1 MPFYE
6 DDEDEAD
13 DSAAPVDFS
22 SLVAA
27 MPPQEMPPL
36 PPQTLIRGVA
46 IPGQGVST
54 CDACGAERWYGY
66 GECGNCK
73 AIMVAQAFFEI
84 TDARDA
90 PVEHHVQGTLPAPPP
105 GRAYDDQGNLG
116 FAPDPVIDALTGAG
130 FVRTDD
136 LAPGVPAFRLEAGEA
151 PTPEQLQRRMDTG
164 AWYDQPEYQST
175 HTEDIIAPVVEPVPE
190 EDDSEIAFA
199 VQIAAALERIA
210 PHSGDA
216 LAPHQIPP
224 PEHADPESS
233 VTGWVMLAG
242 RNAGKTY
249 AGARWLHEFMSA
261 RPKLRA
267 RIIAPSFGD
276 AVASCIEGPSGILA
290 ASNYQ
295 VQWQPAHAGGAQLV
309 WPNGS
314 VCYVIGTP
322 TPRDVD
328 RLRAIGNVDADWYEE
343 AAANPQIVEAERQA
357 RLSRRRKGAKWIA
370 TTTPRPLKTIRD
382 WKKDPAIRI
391 SAATAHDNKHA
402 DPLWLEE
409 LERMYAGTRLYAQEV
424 EGKVLEDVEGALWK
438 QEHLERSRV
447 HDLVAFYE
455 MMMES
460 GQTIARAAVGVD
472 PANSTGTTGI
482 VAVVIT
488 DKRHLY
494 VVEDKSQQGLTSD
507 QWARRAVDLAR
518 QWDAP
523 IIPENDSGGDAIRG
537 VLKAAD
543 LMDDVTIIPA
553 TARGRGTKAARA
565 EPIALLWERDD
576 FRGHIVGTMPHLE
589 DQLTTFVEGVT
600 KESPDRM
607 DAMVWAA
614 TYLWSRASFG
624 DLTAQFPNQAA
635 NTGNAS
641 QRRPGQHIRWGRPT
655 HHSKRSTS

>member
-6 DDEDEAD
+6 EDDENDDATAPIVSAVSFTALLAEAEP
-13 DSAAPVDFS
+13 ARAPF
-22 SLVAA
+22 
-27 MPPQEMPPL
+27 PPPP
-36 PPQTLIRGVA
+36 PSA
-46 IPGQGVST
+46 IPATEV
-54 CDACGAERWYGY
+54 
-66 GECGNCK
+66 
-73 AIMVAQAFFEI
+73 
-84 TDARDA
+84 
-90 PVEHHVQGTLPAPPP
+90 HHVQGEVPLPPP

-116 FAPDPVIDALTGAG
+116 FAPA
-130 FVRTDD
+130 REEY
-136 LAPGVPAFRLEAGEA
+136 RGE
-151 PTPEQLQRRMDTG
+151 
-164 AWYDQPEYQST
+164 WYEQPEYQSSVT
-175 HTEDIIAPVVEPVPE
+175 PNLEFIPAAQTE
-190 EDDSEIAFA
+190 EDASEEASFA
-199 VQIAAALERIA
+199 VQIADALERLA
-210 PHSGDA
+210 PHSGQA

-224 PEHADPESS
+224 PEHDDPNSE

-249 AGARWLHEFMSA
+249 AGARWLHRFMSE

-295 VQWQPAHAGGAQLV
+295 VQWKPANAGGAQLV

-382 WKKDPAIRI
+382 WKKDSSIRI

-438 QEHLERSRV
+438 LEYLERSRIM
-447 HDLVAFYE
+447 DMSAFYE
-455 MMMES
+455 MLLES
-460 GQTIARAAVGVD
+460 NQTIAQAAVGVD

-482 VAVVIT
+482 VACVLT
-488 DKRHLY
+488 DTRHLY
-494 VVEDKSQQGLTSD
+494 VVEDVSQQGLTSD
-507 QWARRAVDLAR
+507 AWARKAVDLAR

-543 LMDDVTIIPA
+543 LMDDITIFPA
-553 TARGRGTKAARA
+553 TARGRGGKTARS

-576 FRGHIVGTMPHLE
+576 FRGHIVGQMPKLE
-589 DQLTTFVEGVT
+589 DELTTYVQGVT

-614 TYLWSRASFG
+614 TYLWGRASFR
-624 DLTAQFPNQAA
+624 DVTTQFPSHLAD
-635 NTGNAS
+635 NTGRATA
-641 QRRPGQHIRWGRPT
+641 RRPGAMIRWHKGKA
-655 HHSKRSTS
+655 SK

>member
-6 DDEDEAD
+6 EDDESEQAAGVVDFTALL
-13 DSAAPVDFS
+13 SAAK
-22 SLVAA
+22 
-27 MPPQEMPPL
+27 
-36 PPQTLIRGVA
+36 
-46 IPGQGVST
+46 
-54 CDACGAERWYGY
+54 DA
-66 GECGNCK
+66 
-73 AIMVAQAFFEI
+73 MVASAI
-84 TDARDA
+84 V
-90 PVEHHVQGTLPAPPP
+90 PPPAPFPP
-105 GRAYDDQGNLG
+105 PS
-116 FAPDPVIDALTGAG
+116 FPPDPVIDALTGAG

-136 LAPGVPAFRLEAGEA
+136 FRPGMETFRL
-151 PTPEQLQRRMDTG
+151 PTVDNVHDRGP
-164 AWYDQPEYQST
+164 WYDQPEYQT
-175 HTEDIIAPVVEPVPE
+175 AHTPNLDPAAVAKPAEDS
-190 EDDSEIAFA
+190 SELAFA
-199 VQIAAALERIA
+199 IQIADALERIA
-210 PHSGDA
+210 PHSGQA

-224 PEHADPESS
+224 PEHSDPNSEI
-233 VTGWVMLAG
+233 TGWVMLAG

-249 AGARWLHEFMSA
+249 AGARWLNEFMSA

-322 TPRDVD
+322 TIRDVD

-370 TTTPRPLKTIRD
+370 TTTPRPLKTIRE
-382 WKKDPAIRI
+382 WRKDSSIRI

-424 EGKVLEDVEGALWK
+424 LGQVLEDVEGAQWK
-438 QEHLERSRV
+438 IEHLERSRV
-447 HDLVAFYE
+447 NDMATFYE
-455 MMMES
+455 MLMATD
-460 GQTIARAAVGVD
+460 QTIARAAVGVD

-482 VAVVIT
+482 VAAIIT
-488 DKRHLY
+488 NTRHIY
-494 VVEDKSQQGLTSD
+494 VVEDASGKGLTSD
-507 QWARRAVDLAR
+507 QWAHKAVNLAK

-543 LMDDVTIIPA
+543 LLDEVTIMPA
-553 TARGRGTKAARA
+553 TARGRGVKGARA

-576 FRGHIVGTMPHLE
+576 FRGHIVGQMPQLE
-589 DQLTTFVEGVT
+589 DELTTYVEGIT

-607 DAMVWAA
+607 DAMVWAC

-624 DLTAQFPNQAA
+624 DVTTNFPNTVT
-635 NTGNAS
+635 NTGNANN
-641 QRRPGQHIRWGRPT
+641 RRPGEMLRWHKPGSRRRT
-655 HHSKRSTS
+655 ER

>member
-1 MPFYE
+1 MPFYDE
-6 DDEDEAD
+6 DDDEPT
-13 DSAAPVDFS
+13 SVPAAPLDFS
-22 SLVAA
+22 ALIEEVTPETVADA
-27 MPPQEMPPL
+27 FFQIVDGVIPG
-36 PPQTLIRGVA
+36 QTLIRGIA
-46 IPGQGVST
+46 EPGRGVSQCHT
-54 CDACGAERWYGY
+54 CHNERWYGP
-66 GECGNCK
+66 GPCTS
-73 AIMVAQAFFEI
+73 EI
-84 TDARDA
+84 CQ
-90 PVEHHVQGTLPAPPP
+90 PKEIVPPP
-105 GRAYDDQGNLG
+105 PTSLADISIPP
-116 FAPDPVIDALTGAG
+116 A
-130 FVRTDD
+130 D
-136 LAPGVPAFRLEAGEA
+136 L
-151 PTPEQLQRRMDTG
+151 QHRMETG
-164 AWYDQPEYQST
+164 AWPAPAVSRWAEQPRLVPAAT
-175 HTEDIIAPVVEPVPE
+175 PDIVAPAVQPPPE
-190 EDDSEIAFA
+190 EDDTEIAFA
-199 VQIAAALERIA
+199 VAVAEALERIS
-210 PHSGDA
+210 PNSGTA
-216 LAPHQIPP
+216 LASHQIPP
-224 PEHADPESS
+224 PEHADPDSE

-249 AGARWLHEFMSA
+249 AGARWLNEFMSA

-424 EGKVLEDVEGALWK
+424 LGHVLEDVEGALWK
-438 QEHLERSRV
+438 LEHLERSRV
-447 HDLVAFYE
+447 RDIAAFYE
-455 MMMES
+455 MLLETE
-460 GQTIARAAVGVD
+460 QTITKAAVGVD

-482 VAVVIT
+482 VAAVMT
-488 DKRHLY
+488 NLRHIY
-494 VVEDKSQQGLTSD
+494 VVEDVSQQGLTSD

-518 QWDAP
+518 QWAAP
-523 IIPENDSGGDAIRG
+523 IVPENDSGGDAIRG

-543 LMDDVTIIPA
+543 LMDDVTIMPA
-553 TARGRGTKAARA
+553 TARGRGGKSARA

-576 FRGHIVGTMPHLE
+576 FRGHIVGQMPQLE
-589 DQLTTFVEGVT
+589 DQMTTYVEGIT

-607 DAMVWAA
+607 DACVWAC
-614 TYLWSRASFG
+614 TYLWTQASFN
-624 DLTAQFPNQAA
+624 DVSAQFPNQAE
-635 NTGNAS
+635 NTGNAAN
-641 QRRPGQHIRWGRPT
+641 RRPGQAIRWHKGKRKTT
-655 HHSKRSTS
+655 HHGER

>member
-1 MPFYE
+1 MPFYDEDE
-6 DDEDEAD
+6 DDEATSVPTISFTALLAE
-13 DSAAPVDFS
+13 VET
-22 SLVAA
+22 V
-27 MPPQEMPPL
+27 PPPPPTIVQVLLPPPPL
-36 PPQTLIRGVA
+36 SA
-46 IPGQGVST
+46 IPATEV
-54 CDACGAERWYGY
+54 
-66 GECGNCK
+66 
-73 AIMVAQAFFEI
+73 
-84 TDARDA
+84 
-90 PVEHHVQGTLPAPPP
+90 HHVQGEVPLPPP

-116 FAPDPVIDALTGAG
+116 FAP
-130 FVRTDD
+130 
-136 LAPGVPAFRLEAGEA
+136 
-151 PTPEQLQRRMDTG
+151 
-164 AWYDQPEYQST
+164 AWYEEPEYQSSST
-175 HTEDIIAPVVEPVPE
+175 PNLQFVSETQSDDDVAE
-190 EDDSEIAFA
+190 EASFA
-199 VQIAAALERIA
+199 VQIAEALERLA
-210 PHSGDA
+210 PHSGQA

-224 PEHADPESS
+224 PEHDDPESTI
-233 VTGWVMLAG
+233 TGWVMLAG

-249 AGARWLHEFMSA
+249 AGARWLHRFMSE

-295 VQWQPAHAGGAQLV
+295 VQWKPAHPGGAQLV

-382 WKKDPAIRI
+382 WKKDSSIRI

-438 QEHLERSRV
+438 LEHLERSRIT
-447 HDLVAFYE
+447 DIAAFYE
-455 MMMES
+455 MLLES
-460 GQTIARAAVGVD
+460 NQTIAQAAVGVD

-482 VAVVIT
+482 VACILT
-488 DKRHLY
+488 DTRHLY
-494 VVEDKSQQGLTSD
+494 VVEDVSQQGLTSD
-507 QWARRAVDLAR
+507 AWARKAVDLAR

-553 TARGRGTKAARA
+553 TARGRGSKTARA

-576 FRGHIVGTMPHLE
+576 FRGHIVGQMPQLE
-589 DQLTTFVEGVT
+589 DQMTTYVQGVT

-614 TYLWSRASFG
+614 TYLWGRASFR
-624 DLTAQFPNQAA
+624 DVTTQFPSHLAD
-635 NTGNAS
+635 NTGRAS
-641 QRRPGQHIRWGRPT
+641 ARRPGAMIRWHKGKAPR
-655 HHSKRSTS
+655 